1 MLFVLCAFKN
11 IVINF
16 YSSFVIFCDENAQLF
31 FSISAQMKQT
41 ALHFTK
47 SHSVHFRAFAP
58 SILAKRLLS
67 LTSSGNQRTTRLI
80 DVIIP
85 LLTKNSNGNLLC
97 IKMET
102 KILKID
108 PQSFRDDELE
118 EASELIQKGELV
130 AFPTETVYGTMM
142 VHIAPL
148 LSPHPSSVLLN
159 APFLVC
165 REGVGAN
172 ALDGEAC
179 KKIFV
184 AKVGSPVGQFLILAK
199 KKTNHIFVAGSSF
212 RQSSHCAHLW
222 NGHAAHGHC
231 PCAPK
236 HPTIFDTLWLLAR
249 PSHYTIPKTCNQQ
262 LFTIYLLLR
271 NSHSPKR
278 VFSRLR
284 SGLSTL
290 ERDQSQPR
298 SLSHL

>member
-142 VHIAPL
+142 VHTAAFCHHIHLLFSSMPL
-148 LSPHPSSVLLN
+148 FLCAVKVLAQMLWMEK
-159 APFLVC
+159 LVK
-165 REGVGAN
+165 R
-172 ALDGEAC
+172 
-179 KKIFV
+179 
-184 AKVGSPVGQFLILAK
+184 
-199 KKTNHIFVAGSSF
+199 
-212 RQSSHCAHLW
+212 
-222 NGHAAHGHC
+222 
-231 PCAPK
+231 
-236 HPTIFDTLWLLAR
+236 
-249 PSHYTIPKTCNQQ
+249 
-262 LFTIYLLLR
+262 YL
-271 NSHSPKR
+271 
-278 VFSRLR
+278 
-284 SGLSTL
+284 
-290 ERDQSQPR
+290 
-298 SLSHL
+298 